1 MKVIITE
8 NKLERILIRY
18 LQEIQ
23 KIDFEPIKNGRYLE
37 YRDSNG
43 NVIMEIDTWYPMSV
57 DCRITYELYIKM
69 YKILNLDA
77 TRYHDLLS
85 SVISK
90 VTGFKINNVIPS
102 MY

>member
-18 LQEIQ
+18 LQEIE

-43 NVIMEIDTWYPMSV
+43 NVIMEIDTWYPMSTLIV
-57 DCRITYELYIKM
+57 
-69 YKILNLDA
+69 
-77 TRYHDLLS
+77 
-85 SVISK
+85 
-90 VTGFKINNVIPS
+90 G
-102 MY
+102 